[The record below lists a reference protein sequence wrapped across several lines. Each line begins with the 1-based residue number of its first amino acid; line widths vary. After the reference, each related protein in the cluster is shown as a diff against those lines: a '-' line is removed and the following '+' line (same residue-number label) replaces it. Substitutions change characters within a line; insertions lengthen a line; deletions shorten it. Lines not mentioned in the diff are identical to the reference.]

1 MPVNE
6 TLATYSDMSFAT
18 AVAIYVLAMLLYFA
32 EFAYGPQRLAKERER
47 EQARVGQTSKVTAGG
62 GSAESGGPTIGH
74 VPTPQSRPMSQ
85 RLGGMAVA
93 VNVLGVLIH
102 LASLAF
108 RGLSVHRAP
117 WGNMYE
123 FGSSICFAASVV
135 WMVVLLRQL
144 YVQHRAQ
151 TSKQSSSSQRLAQRR
166 AVEPARLRGLGG
178 FVMLPITI
186 LLFLSG
192 TLLYANAEPLQ
203 PALQSYWIWIHVA
216 AAIISTGTLIF
227 AGVAS
232 VLFLLRARHENNPL
246 KMVRFGSRLPTSQAL
261 DRMAYRATV
270 FIMPVW
276 TFAIVAGAIWAE
288 SAWGRFWGWDPKETC
303 AFIAWVVYAAYL
315 HARATAGWRG
325 WRAAWINIFGLA
337 VMIFNLFFINIVI
350 TGLHSYAGL

>member
-6 TLATYSDMSFAT
+6 TLSTYSDMSYAT
-18 AVAIYVLAMLLYFA
+18 AVVIYVLAMLLYFA
-32 EFAYGPQRLAKERER
+32 EFAYGPQRLQKERER
-47 EQARVGQTSKVTAGG
+47 EEARAGKVGQTAKVTAGG
-62 GSAESGGPTIGH
+62 GTGEPAAPTVGH
-74 VPTPQSRPMSQ
+74 VPTPRSRPLAQ

-93 VNVLGVLIH
+93 VNVLGLLVH
-102 LASLAF
+102 LASLTF

-123 FGSSICFAASVV
+123 FGSSICFAATAV
-135 WMVVLLRQL
+135 WVAILLRHL
-144 YVQHRAQ
+144 RA
-151 TSKQSSSSQRLAQRR
+151 KRR
-166 AVEPARLRGLGG
+166 SVEPARLRGLGG
-178 FVMLPITI
+178 FVLLPITV

-192 TLLYANAEPLQ
+192 TLLYASAEPLQ

-216 AAIISTGTLIF
+216 AAIVSTGALLF

-261 DRMAYRATV
+261 DRMAYRTTV

-303 AFIAWVVYAAYL
+303 AFIAWVAYAAYL

-325 WRAAWINIFGLA
+325 WRAAWINIAGLA